1 MGWENAQESPIHPF
15 GQWWKKTVSHQPETD
30 PTHPSAH
37 QWFASSSDFWR
48 IIRPIT
54 VRSQDLHSWTVKL
67 LKLSPDVPTS
77 GIPRVQGTM
86 GTTLWYPVVPCAI
99 SWEKDGKN
107 FSCETTSIHFDWI
120 SHVLPNF
127 VENFRWCLILLNG
140 VEFPPKD
147 IGLKRSQ
154 ETSSSVTILSIFCC
168 QSDSRTVHWPQ
179 TGQFCPLAT
188 ALLWLGPTLVHV
200 KLHVVFLVIY
210 VVRIYL
216 WTPGRLPLWLFL
228 NWGRVLCFSSRS
240 SLRNSLG
247 WGTRKVLVCTR
258 LFWFFLRP
266 HPGNHLAQSLNR
278 TGRCGEKLC
287 EFGGPYRYSFR
298 GQKNSACT
306 LQCIIVYPVPMG
318 SWCYSNM

>member
-1 MGWENAQESPIHPF
+1 MS
-15 GQWWKKTVSHQPETD
+15 
-30 PTHPSAH
+30 
-37 QWFASSSDFWR
+37 
-48 IIRPIT
+48 RPLGFPGC
-54 VRSQDLHSWTVKL
+54 R
-67 LKLSPDVPTS
+67 VPWVPPC
-77 GIPRVQGTM
+77 G
-86 GTTLWYPVVPCAI
+86 TLWYPAPSAGRKMGKISVVKEFQSTC
-99 SWEKDGKN
+99 
-107 FSCETTSIHFDWI
+107 DWI
-120 SHVLPNF
+120 SHVLPNS
-127 VENFRWCLILLNG
+127 VESFRWCLILLNG

-179 TGQFCPLAT
+179 TGQFCPLAI

-216 WTPGRLPLWLFL
+216 WTQGRLPLWLFL

-287 EFGGPYRYSFR
+287 EFGGPYSFR
-298 GQKNSACT
+298 GQKNPACT
-306 LQCIIVYPVPMG
+306 LQPYSVSLCIQYPWGPGATQICRQIWHGRVFG
-318 SWCYSNM
+318 